1 MMELIGKRVEVGTPE
16 MIYLGKLVEVN
27 DEEVYLESEAG
38 WIVVPVNHVAYI
50 REASEETPF
59 LPEQ

>member
-1 MMELIGKRVEVGTPE
+1 MMELIGKRVEVGTPV
-16 MIYLGKLVEVN
+16 MTYIGKLVEVN

-38 WIVVPVNHVAYI
+38 WIVVPVEQVAYI
-50 REASEETPF
+50 KEADEETPF